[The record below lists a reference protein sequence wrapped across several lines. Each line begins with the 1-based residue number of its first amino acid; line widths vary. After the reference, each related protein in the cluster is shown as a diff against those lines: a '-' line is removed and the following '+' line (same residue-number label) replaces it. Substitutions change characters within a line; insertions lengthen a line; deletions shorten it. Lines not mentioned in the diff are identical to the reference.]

1 MKGIVLGC
9 AVLAGCVWFWKEVK
23 KTSVR
28 SVSGKLTP
36 EGRARMDKI
45 NAILN
50 TRATDSQKLAK
61 LINLGIATEQAIYQI
76 ETYNRV
82 PIDKKMK
89 LPRDPTATMSDCVYP
104 ESTESEREAIRKY
117 NRQMSAE
124 RREHNRWEKDKIEG
138 TGRYHLLT
146 KV

>member
-1 MKGIVLGC
+1 MKGIILGC
-9 AVLAGCVWFWKEVK
+9 AVLAGCVWFWKEIK

-28 SVSGKLTP
+28 EVGGLHGATANRNK
-36 EGRARMDKI
+36 MI

-61 LINLGIATEQAIYQI
+61 LINLGVATEQAIGII
-76 ETYNRV
+76 ENCN
-82 PIDKKMK
+82 K
-89 LPRDPTATMSDCVYP
+89 LPIITAPMSDCIYP

-124 RREHNRWEKDKIEG
+124 RRERNRWEKDKIEG